1 MILPSCCRRRCYSL
15 AVLTL
20 VLGISGALRVYISAE
35 TLKSIIKPNF
45 SLKLNLLEKHESAFE
60 GEKEKN
66 NNG

>member
-1 MILPSCCRRRCYSL
+1 
-15 AVLTL
+15 